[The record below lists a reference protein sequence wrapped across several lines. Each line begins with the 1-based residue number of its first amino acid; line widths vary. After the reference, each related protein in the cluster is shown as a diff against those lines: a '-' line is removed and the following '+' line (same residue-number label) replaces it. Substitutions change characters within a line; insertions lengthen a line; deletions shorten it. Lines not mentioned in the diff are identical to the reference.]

1 MLTSAPALSSIP
13 RDGCRLDNVFAVFP
27 YRNHVCACLLCIY
40 CGVCVYIILLLPL
53 SPSLLPFP
61 YSPVPSHCHRRQ
73 YCGCSKP
80 LCHTRKLGSLG
91 RHTRATHRGRV
102 RVPRRTLVTQNISG
116 WYAHYKPHIGCV
128 PILLFLFCPH
138 CRRALQLTPIA
149 ARASVHHH
157 DESHS
162 LCDGGRPGRGG
173 GWPPPP
179 AGHTASSPSRAGT
192 TH

>member
-1 MLTSAPALSSIP
+1 M
-13 RDGCRLDNVFAVFP
+13 
-27 YRNHVCACLLCIY
+27 HVCYAFTVVCM
-40 CGVCVYIILLLPL
+40 CVYIISLPPL
-53 SPSLLPFP
+53 SPSLLPFPPPLLPPSSSSPLLPFP

-73 YCGCSKP
+73 YCGHSKP